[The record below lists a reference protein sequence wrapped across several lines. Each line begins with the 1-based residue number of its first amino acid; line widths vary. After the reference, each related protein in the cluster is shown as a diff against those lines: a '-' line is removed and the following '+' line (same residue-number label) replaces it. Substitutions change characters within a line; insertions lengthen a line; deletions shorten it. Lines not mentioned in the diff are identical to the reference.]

1 MTIRAE
7 ILQEA
12 SDLIHGERLE
22 TYGPPEVSFFR
33 IAAGWAEIFGTRIEP
48 HQVCLAMA
56 WLKIARLT
64 QDATA
69 RDGAVDGAAYLALA
83 GELAATAAK
92 SE

>member
-1 MTIRAE
+1 MTIRAD

-12 SDLIHGERLE
+12 SDLIHGDRLK
-22 TYGPPEVSFFR
+22 TYGDPATNFSR
-33 IAAGWAEIFGTRIEP
+33 IAVGWSAIFGQRIEP

-69 RDGAVDGAAYLALA
+69 RDGTVDGAAYLALA
-83 GELAATAAK
+83 GELAAK
-92 SE
+92 S